1 MGPLQ
6 SGARFLQFLAPLLIN
21 LGETPKNLPTV
32 ASTTVVSVCFTQLL
46 LRYSRKMVRSN
57 AVEKMAASSME
68 QHEASPRRAWS
79 NVHECVHFHRKTT
92 KKTTTTSRWPQEPVL
107 VSEMRSQTLSSAGGG
122 LHFHFFFGA
131 KKTLPNEGHCFHV
144 LATNATKHNVTS
156 RGIVF
161 TSFMSVRSMSLSLC
175 EKATSHVQHVSN
187 NMHAWWIRFV
197 FSVCFC
203 TSQKNVC
210 LNPQMGRPTNEQG
223 QIFKTKRPT
232 TTTQEKRK
240 EKPL

>member
-1 MGPLQ
+1 M
-6 SGARFLQFLAPLLIN
+6 
-21 LGETPKNLPTV
+21 
-32 ASTTVVSVCFTQLL
+32 
-46 LRYSRKMVRSN
+46 
-57 AVEKMAASSME
+57 
-68 QHEASPRRAWS
+68 
-79 NVHECVHFHRKTT
+79 HECEKFQRTTT
-92 KKTTTTSRWPQEPVL
+92 KKTTTTSRWHQEPVL
-107 VSEMRSQTLSSAGGG
+107 VSKMRSQTLSSAGGG

-144 LATNATKHNVTS
+144 LAANATKHNVTS

-203 TSQKNVC
+203 TSLRNVC
-210 LNPQMGRPTNEQG
+210 LNPQWDAQPTNKG
-223 QIFKTKRPT
+223 KFSKHNGP
-232 TTTQEKRK
+232 
-240 EKPL
+240 PLGLSHSDFC